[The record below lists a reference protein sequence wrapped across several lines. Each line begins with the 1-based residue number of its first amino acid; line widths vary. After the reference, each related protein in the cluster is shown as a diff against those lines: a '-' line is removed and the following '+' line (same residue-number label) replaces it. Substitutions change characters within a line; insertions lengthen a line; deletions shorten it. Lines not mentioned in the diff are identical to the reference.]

1 VRTFGAVVVED
12 LNVSGM
18 TKNRRP
24 ARHIAGVGMA
34 ELRRQIEH
42 KAAWSGVQSA
52 DSRWIAISTPPVT
65 SPRW

>member
-34 ELRRQIEH
+34 ELRRQIDP
-42 KAAWSGVQSA
+42 ARIRAG
-52 DSRWIAISTPPVT
+52 SRSQRRP
-65 SPRW
+65 